1 MPPSPAI
8 RLVIPCYNPAAG
20 WAELLVHRAQAL
32 RSELGMAELPVTLVD
47 DGSSRGVAA
56 ADREILL
63 RGLGSVEW
71 LTHEVNR
78 GKGAAL
84 RTGVAARAGACL
96 ITDVDLPYTVES
108 MAAACRALQAG
119 ADVVLGHR
127 RMDYYARVPFARR
140 VISRSFRWVLRN
152 VMRFPISDTQCG
164 LKGFGEQGRSLF
176 LRTTIDRF
184 LFDMEFVMLVSR
196 RKDLRTEVVK
206 ARLNEGVRFS
216 RMNYRILLR
225 ESVNFLKVA
234 LRSLLRS

>member
-1 MPPSPAI
+1 MPPSATI

-20 WAELLVHRAQAL
+20 WSDLLVRRAQAL
-32 RSELGMAELPVTLVD
+32 RTELGLPDLPITLVD
-47 DGSSRGVAA
+47 DGSTRGITA
-56 ADREILL
+56 ADRETLVA
-63 RGLGSVEW
+63 GLGPVEW
-71 LTHEVNR
+71 LSHPVNR

-84 RTGVAARAGACL
+84 RTGVLACQGPCL
-96 ITDVDLPYTVES
+96 ITDVDLPYTTES
-108 MAAACRALQAG
+108 MATAYRSLLSG

-127 RMDYYARVPFARR
+127 RMDYYARVPLARR

-164 LKGFGEQGRSLF
+164 LKGFGDQGRTLF

-196 RKDLRTEVVK
+196 RTDLRTEVVE

-225 ESVNFLKVA
+225 ESVNFVKVA
-234 LRSLLRS
+234 ARGLLRS